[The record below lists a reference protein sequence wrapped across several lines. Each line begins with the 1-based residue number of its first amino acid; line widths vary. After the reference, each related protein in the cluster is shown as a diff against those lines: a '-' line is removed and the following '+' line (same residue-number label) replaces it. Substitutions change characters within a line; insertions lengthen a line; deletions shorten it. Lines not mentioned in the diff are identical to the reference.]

1 MISLAS
7 VVFLLPQWGQNL
19 PSDSR
24 ETKRPLEAW
33 VRQITD
39 SIYPIER
46 VGVIARSVT
55 FPQVLDQGQAI
66 IDAEYPNAST
76 LCMDVAN
83 YSGLVTGLIWAM
95 DRGLVEEYGLQF
107 LIDRATMANF
117 PCALLFMPEPFEEL
131 IRPGLPGEHVTAG
144 GFEVQVT
151 RDGAPE
157 EKVTT
162 RLVNIGDLKRAI
174 VPEIKKVQEMVRC
187 AQTVKSNK

>member
-7 VVFLLPQWGQNL
+7 VVFLLPKWGQSS

-24 ETKRPLEAW
+24 ETKHPLEAW

-55 FPQVLDQGQAI
+55 IPQVLDQGQAI
-66 IDAEYPNAST
+66 RGAEYPNAST

-83 YSGLVTGLIWAM
+83 YSGLVTGLIWSM
-95 DRGLVEEYGLQF
+95 DRELVEEYGLQF
-107 LIDRATMANF
+107 LIDRATMANV
-117 PCALLFMPEPFEEL
+117 PCALLFMPEPFEES

-157 EKVTT
+157 EKITA
-162 RLVNIGDLKRAI
+162 RLVNIRDLKRVI
-174 VPEIKKVQEMVRC
+174 VPEIQEMVRF